1 MIFVY
6 KVQSTQRGNKIL
18 SCGLMLETYYAPEIY
33 SCVRVKGTYG
43 HCIHSLLRWM
53 RLLNENG
60 VCLLTDVSTQL
71 GQIKKVREIA
81 LYEA

>member
-1 MIFVY
+1 
-6 KVQSTQRGNKIL
+6 
-18 SCGLMLETYYAPEIY
+18 MLETYYAPEIY